1 MRKLY
6 DFIFSYAINV
16 FNNILVY
23 DISMNIEQ
31 RRVLRF
37 RFIASFLLLMPIG
50 MMIFSLLQ
58 IIVNRPNEFVLS
70 VIALAACGL
79 FNLFEIIVIMKG
91 WTKESNLLKIFY
103 DEAQKVNT
111 IPLVSV
117 FVGTLFGLVLTILG
131 IVVWFTKADD
141 INARTS
147 ILVILTIGTYLL
159 TNCLVYYLFIFMYR
173 KRKFDIRDFI
183 K

>member
-6 DFIFSYAINV
+6 DFYFFNAINV

-23 DISMNIEQ
+23 DICMNIEQ
-31 RRVLRF
+31 RRILRF
-37 RFIASFLLLMPIG
+37 RFIASFLLLVPIG

-58 IIVNRPNEFVLS
+58 IIVTQPNEFVLS
-70 VIALAACGL
+70 IIALVACGL
-79 FNLFEIIVIMKG
+79 FNVFEIIVIMRG
-91 WTKESNLLKIFY
+91 WTKESNLQKIFY

-111 IPLVSV
+111 VPLIAVI
-117 FVGTLFGLVLTILG
+117 VGSIFGLILTILG
-131 IVVWFTKADD
+131 IVVWFVRADD
-141 INARTS
+141 PNARTS
-147 ILVILTIGTYLL
+147 LLVILTIGVYLL
-159 TNCLVYYLFIFMYR
+159 TNCLIYFLYIYMFR